1 MAQQIPVH
9 LKYRNQTTLENDH
22 LLPTTLSELVT
33 ESDEKQFISKRQK
46 ERFENKQDKIGYV
59 PLNQSG
65 DTMTGPLILSADAV
79 TTDRQAATK
88 RYVDQKVASLV
99 NGSPQALDTLYELA
113 TAIGNDPNFAVSVSS
128 MTGTK
133 IDKSA
138 AETVPTPNKLLYMD
152 SNGELNTNAASA
164 SKLKEAFVLTLT
176 GDDISMNPVTIDG
189 SSNVTGQLHINQI
202 TDEDITNIFAHAQ

>member
-113 TAIGNDPNFAVSVSS
+113 AAIGNDPNFAVSVSS

-164 SKLKEAFVLTLT
+164 SKLKEAFVLTLI

-202 TDEDITNIFAHAQ
+202 TDEDITNIFAHA

>member
-22 LLPTTLSELVT
+22 LLPTTLSDLVT
-33 ESDEKQFISKRQK
+33 ETDEKQFISKRQK

-59 PLNQSG
+59 PLNQGG

-99 NGSPQALDTLYELA
+99 NGSPEALDTLHELA
-113 TAIGNDPNFAVSVSS
+113 AAINNDPNFAVSVST
-128 MTGTK
+128 MTGSK
-133 IDKSA
+133 IDKTA
-138 AETVPTPNKLLYMD
+138 AETVASPNKLLYLD

-164 SKLKEAFVLTLT
+164 SKLKHAFALTLT
-176 GDDISMNPVTIDG
+176 GDDIIMSPVYIDG
-189 SSNVTGQLHINQI
+189 SDNVTGVVNVNQM
-202 TDEDITNIFAHAQ
+202 TDEDITNIFTNA

>member
-46 ERFENKQDKIGYV
+46 ERFENKQDRIGYT
-59 PLNQSG
+59 PLNQGG

-99 NGSPQALDTLYELA
+99 NGSPAALDTLYELA
-113 TAIGNDPNFAVSVSS
+113 NAINNDPNFAVSVST

-138 AETVPTPNKLLYMD
+138 AETVASPNKLLYLD

-164 SKLKEAFVLTLT
+164 SKLKNAFMLALS
-176 GDDISMNPVTIDG
+176 GDDIIMNPVSIDG
-189 SSNVTGQLHINQI
+189 SNNVTGRVYINQM
-202 TDEDITNIFAHAQ
+202 TDEDITDIFAHA